1 MATLHCARG
10 DIGRWSPDN
19 TKLPFTKLNSNLCV
33 GRTTQSRGETNL
45 IGAFQA
51 TERPSPGKDAPG
63 LGVLVEPNKGCSRST
78 TPGAVAVNMLRG
90 VGVEA
95 TAVWGRVTGGDSVCL
110 SAGRISALRQRGG
123 RQRDAR
129 RRNSGNQCEFGFV
142 DHDLSPEFHGKQ
154 SGDAVLPG
162 DQEMWSL
169 VLILN

>member
-19 TKLPFTKLNSNLCV
+19 SKLPFTKLNTNLCV

-95 TAVWGRVTGGDSVCL
+95 AAVSIGGRVTGGDSVCL
-110 SAGRISALRQRGG
+110 SAGRISALCQRGG
-123 RQRDAR
+123 RQRNGR
-129 RRNSGNQCEFGFV
+129 CRNSGNQCEFGLI
-142 DHDLSPEFHGKQ
+142 DHDLYPEFYGKQ
-154 SGDAVLPG
+154 SLRRCAA
-162 DQEMWSL
+162 W
-169 VLILN
+169 